1 MVLDWENSGPGLPA
15 QELGLVLFDVGLG
28 EPDRMTRLYAA
39 YVDAGGPGR
48 LCAASDLS
56 VVVAQL
62 GHIGEIGCRSWLAST
77 TEEERRHN
85 ERWVREFVDEPLT
98 LREVEQIV
106 AAVSSPRR
114 T

>member
-1 MVLDWENSGPGLPA
+1 M
-15 QELGLVLFDVGLG
+15 LFDFGLG
-28 EPDRMTRLYAA
+28 EPDRMATLYAA

-48 LCAASDLS
+48 LTAPSDLT

-62 GHIGEIGCRSWLAST
+62 GHIAEIGCRQWLAST

-85 ERWVREFVDEPLT
+85 EGWVREFLDEPLT
-98 LREVEQIV
+98 LREVERIV

-114 T
+114 S